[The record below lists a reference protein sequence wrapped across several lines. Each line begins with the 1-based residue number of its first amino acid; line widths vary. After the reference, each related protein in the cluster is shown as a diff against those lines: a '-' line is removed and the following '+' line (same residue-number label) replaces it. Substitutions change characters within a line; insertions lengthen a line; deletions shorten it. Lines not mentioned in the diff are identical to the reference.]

1 MNIDIKIAKLAISL
15 RDSPIVSNSN
25 SSLFHCFANLNILSN
40 LKPLKTVK
48 ILPLVTF
55 SSWIKIFDKI
65 ISIRLAITIMQSNEF
80 IHDPFKKFL
89 KPNAVNF
96 TDISNK
102 NIREKAMLSF
112 SSINVL

>member
-1 MNIDIKIAKLAISL
+1 
-15 RDSPIVSNSN
+15 
-25 SSLFHCFANLNILSN
+25 
-40 LKPLKTVK
+40 
-48 ILPLVTF
+48 
-55 SSWIKIFDKI
+55 
-65 ISIRLAITIMQSNEF
+65 
-80 IHDPFKKFL
+80 L